1 MPKKDIPEIKMI
13 LLGESGVGKT
23 SIIKRYL
30 KDEFDSNEES
40 TLSMSYVA
48 KSLEIDKK
56 KIRVNIWDTIGQEK
70 YRSISKLFLNETKIV
85 ILVYSIISEQSFKE
99 LDYWYKLYKEV
110 LDEDTILGIAGNKM
124 DLYLEQTV
132 PDSKAREYA
141 EQKKAIFSLLS
152 AKDNKQSI
160 DLFIE
165 KLVNAYLNKKS
176 SKKDNNKVDENNTIK
191 LDEKKNEN
199 NENES
204 GSDGCCLGGSSKKK
218 KKKKK
223 YEAIIKENDGII
235 NSIFLGENGVGKTS
249 IIKRIRGI
257 KFNKDEKHTEEIK
270 DYSIE
275 YKNLRLKCYDIDN
288 EKKKTKEA
296 LDIITSCK
304 IFFIVYNIKD
314 KISFDNVGYWIE
326 TIRKY
331 KEEELNKG
339 NNHLLVIIGNKNDKS
354 PTDKEECI
362 IINEGDKKEYIEE
375 GEELANENKGM
386 FKVVSALDN
395 KGFENMIEEVI
406 EGYLNL

>member
-30 KDEFDSNEES
+30 KDEFDNNEES

-218 KKKKK
+218 KRKK
-223 YEAIIKENDGII
+223 
-235 NSIFLGENGVGKTS
+235 
-249 IIKRIRGI
+249 
-257 KFNKDEKHTEEIK
+257 
-270 DYSIE
+270 
-275 YKNLRLKCYDIDN
+275 
-288 EKKKTKEA
+288 
-296 LDIITSCK
+296 
-304 IFFIVYNIKD
+304 
-314 KISFDNVGYWIE
+314 
-326 TIRKY
+326 
-331 KEEELNKG
+331 
-339 NNHLLVIIGNKNDKS
+339 
-354 PTDKEECI
+354 
-362 IINEGDKKEYIEE
+362 
-375 GEELANENKGM
+375 
-386 FKVVSALDN
+386 
-395 KGFENMIEEVI
+395 NMKQ
-406 EGYLNL
+406 L

>member
-30 KDEFDSNEES
+30 KDEFDNNEES

-160 DLFIE
+160 DFFIE

-191 LDEKKNEN
+191 LDEKKMKIMKMNQEVM
-199 NENES
+199 
-204 GSDGCCLGGSSKKK
+204 DVVLGGVVKKK
-218 KKKKK
+218 KRKK
-223 YEAIIKENDGII
+223 
-235 NSIFLGENGVGKTS
+235 
-249 IIKRIRGI
+249 
-257 KFNKDEKHTEEIK
+257 
-270 DYSIE
+270 
-275 YKNLRLKCYDIDN
+275 
-288 EKKKTKEA
+288 
-296 LDIITSCK
+296 
-304 IFFIVYNIKD
+304 
-314 KISFDNVGYWIE
+314 
-326 TIRKY
+326 
-331 KEEELNKG
+331 
-339 NNHLLVIIGNKNDKS
+339 
-354 PTDKEECI
+354 
-362 IINEGDKKEYIEE
+362 
-375 GEELANENKGM
+375 
-386 FKVVSALDN
+386 
-395 KGFENMIEEVI
+395 NMKQ
-406 EGYLNL
+406 L